1 MNINIIGN
9 IIYYHKKPF
18 IQIIQ
23 KNTFDSADWPVGF

>member
-23 KNTFDSADWPVGF
+23 KNKFDLLKHI